1 MSQTRSKLS
10 DGGYSLNS
18 HNCSLHSHTCAE
30 GLFGASSRSSTPY
43 SASPRR
49 LAPPLEHLKMTANQP
64 PSAASAL
71 ADASTIDASIVDH
84 YTDRTGRSSPSQRR
98 PRRRPS
104 TRLTRAMSS
113 SLEKRGSGVR
123 ISDVVRI
130 SDGYADFLSVGIRIS
145 HRWVPRNRVGAFI
158 LRSEDPTAI
167 RSWPPTGVKFKLT

>member
-1 MSQTRSKLS
+1 
-10 DGGYSLNS
+10 
-18 HNCSLHSHTCAE
+18 
-30 GLFGASSRSSTPY
+30 
-43 SASPRR
+43 
-49 LAPPLEHLKMTANQP
+49 MTANQP

-71 ADASTIDASIVDH
+71 ADASTIDASIVEY

-130 SDGYADFLSVGIRIS
+130 SDGYADLLSVGIRIS
-145 HRWVPRNRVGAFI
+145 YRWVPRNRVGAFI
-158 LRSEDPTAI
+158 LRSEDRTTNGLWSSELSRVKEARRPTELTCKATAAKSLWE
-167 RSWPPTGVKFKLT
+167 RTGRVQSATR

>member
-1 MSQTRSKLS
+1 M
-10 DGGYSLNS
+10 NS
-18 HNCSLHSHTCAE
+18 HICPERL
-30 GLFGASSRSSTPY
+30 LGASFRSSTTY
-43 SASPRR
+43 SPRPRR

-64 PSAASAL
+64 PSAASAM
-71 ADASTIDASIVDH
+71 ADASTIDASIVEY

-130 SDGYADFLSVGIRIS
+130 SDGYADFLSVGTRIS
-145 HRWVPRNRVGAFI
+145 YRWVPRNRVGAFI
-158 LRSEDPTAI
+158 LRSEDRTTI
-167 RSWPPTGVKFKLT
+167 RSWAGPQTTRVKLNRRGRSAHPHMRGG